1 MSRRILLTVAAAAV
15 LLAAAPAVA
24 DEGTPPSAPAPA
36 AAAPAKPAPSSDAL
50 EKKVAQLE
58 DRVSRAEA
66 EIEASRHHWRVER
79 PDSHAESW

>member
-1 MSRRILLTVAAAAV
+1 MSRRILPTVAAAAM

-24 DEGTPPSAPAPA
+24 DDAAPPGASSPSTA
-36 AAAPAKPAPSSDAL
+36 AAAKPTQSNEAL

-66 EIEASRHHWRVER
+66 EIEAVRHPWRVER

>member
-1 MSRRILLTVAAAAV
+1 MSRRILSTVAATAV
-15 LLAAAPAVA
+15 LLAAAPVVA
-24 DEGTPPSAPAPA
+24 DDAAPSGASSPPA
-36 AAAPAKPAPSSDAL
+36 AAAKPAQSSEAL

-66 EIEASRHHWRVER
+66 EIEASRHPWRVER